1 MKKLFLAVVAIFMI
15 ATACTTDESAPANSE
30 VLVSFSID
38 APELQTRVTDGN
50 GESTNHLQYA
60 FYDGEG
66 NLLPQLQGEVADYV
80 GSTTIQIAL
89 VEGCSY
95 SALFW
100 ADNTEAPYK
109 LDFANKTMEIDATDI
124 NGNSD
129 KNDAFYKY
137 EPNIDPVEKSRKI
150 TLTRPFA
157 QINIATA
164 DTAKA
169 ANAGFVAATTQ
180 VTVTTHST
188 LNLATGTVADNDY
201 KTFTYTFAALPTDP
215 GTAKVNEKDYDML
228 SMNYI
233 LVNERELIDITM
245 EVSEESNGSNP
256 IKREYTTVPVQRNYR
271 TYIVGNLLT
280 TENEFNTMITPDWL
294 KPDHIYDSN
303 LIIDQTDIENFK
315 DGERN
320 TVELTAEED
329 WTAEVIFDA
338 VRSTEGWC
346 TVYPTSGK
354 AGKAN
359 LTISTQPNDTGED
372 RAATV
377 VVTAGESVKEIRIV
391 QRAIVEGEEGYVD
404 KIGDPD
410 FQAAIGNKKYV
421 TLQEALNEVEDNQ
434 TITLLNRV
442 NLEYRGNYLRLHRA
456 VNFTL
461 DLDGYRIHSYGKS
474 SATHPYDGKGMI
486 DINPGKDTKVKPV
499 TINIKDGF
507 LTYDYHTCIAVSGS
521 ADASTTVNFDNVTIS
536 GAVGRSSSYV
546 VSYRMS
552 TAIIIDHYNVTVN
565 LKGTKISNDREV
577 ASSQIGVWHDPLVE
591 ICCGTLNIYEGT
603 EFIYNHVE
611 HGSDKNVRDM
621 VSIKK
626 TAGHTNTGVV
636 NVYGGYGRVAGSCF
650 KISHNGGLINIY
662 GGEWIANT
670 DGTMSK
676 PSLNAGYSINDPAV
690 IALDAAWGL
699 GIYNIVNIYG
709 GIFRGRLHVGA
720 DLNISGGNFNAD
732 PTAYVVE
739 GHTAT
744 QNSQG
749 YWEIYED

>member
-215 GTAKVNEKDYDML
+215 GTAKVNEKVYDML

-280 TENEFNTMITPDWL
+280 TENQFNTMITPDWL

-410 FQAAIGNKKYV
+410 FQAAIGNKKFV

-442 NLEYRGNYLRLHRA
+442 NLDNMTDILELYRA

-461 DLDGYRIHSYGKS
+461 DLDGYRIHSYGNPNYQIS
-474 SATHPYDGKGMI
+474 REANGMI
-486 DINPGKDTKVKPV
+486 DINTSKSTDVKNA
-499 TINIKDGF
+499 TIIIKDGF
-507 LTYDYHTCIAVSGS
+507 LTYNGLRPMIGIAGS
-521 ADASTTVNFDNVTIS
+521 TEAQTIVDLENVKIS
-536 GAVGRSSSYV
+536 GAVGPNKDISCAVRITHS
-546 VSYRMS
+546 
-552 TAIIIDHYNVTVN
+552 NVTVN
-565 LKGTKISNDREV
+565 IKSGTKISNDREV
-577 ASSQIGVWHDPLVE
+577 PSNLVNVTHNPLVE
-591 ICCGTLNIYEGT
+591 VCCGTLNIYDGV

-611 HGSDKNVRDM
+611 HANNLSPRDM
-621 VSIKK
+621 VVINR
-626 TAGHTNTGVV
+626 TAGHTNTAVI

-650 KISHNGGLINIY
+650 KINHHGGLINIY

-670 DGTMSK
+670 DGTLASK
-676 PSLNAGYSINDPAV
+676 IAQSSNCVLNMYG
-690 IALDAAWGL
+690 AWGY
-699 GIYNIVNIYG
+699 GFTQQTNIYG
-709 GIFRGRLHVGA
+709 GILRGSLQALGSGGSGSGS

-749 YWEIYED
+749 YWEVYED

>member
-1 MKKLFLAVVAIFMI
+1 MKKLFFIVAAI
-15 ATACTTDESAPANSE
+15 AMMATTACTTDESVPVNSE
-30 VLVSFSID
+30 ALVSFTID

-50 GESTNHLQYA
+50 GESTNRLQYA
-60 FYDGEG
+60 FYDAEG
-66 NLLPQLQGEVADYV
+66 KHLPELNGEVENFV

-100 ADNTEAPYK
+100 ADNTAAPYK
-109 LDFANKTMEIDATDI
+109 LDLANKTMKIDATSI

-137 EPNIDPVEKSRKI
+137 ETNIDPVEKTRKVE
-150 TLTRPFA
+150 LTRPFA

-169 ANAGFVAATTQ
+169 ANAGFSAVTTE

-188 LNLATGTVADNDY
+188 LNLATGAVADNDY

-215 GTAKVNEKDYDML
+215 GTAKVNGKDYDML
-228 SMNYI
+228 AMNYI

-245 EVSEESNGSNP
+245 KVSEEIDGTNP
-256 IKREYTTVPVQRNYR
+256 VERKYTTVPVQRNYR

-280 TENEFNTMITPDWL
+280 TENEFNTMITADWL
-294 KPDHIYDSN
+294 EDEIYDTN

-315 DGERN
+315 DGESN

-329 WTAEVIFDA
+329 WTAEVVFDA
-338 VRSTEGWC
+338 VRAVEAWC

-377 VVTAGESVKEIRIV
+377 VVKAGESVKNIRIV

-410 FQAAIGNKKYV
+410 FQAAIGNKKFV

-442 NLEYRGNYLRLHRA
+442 NLDKMTDILELYRA

-461 DLDGYRIHSYGKS
+461 DLDGYRIHSYGNPNYQIS
-474 SATHPYDGKGMI
+474 REANGMI
-486 DINPGKDTKVKPV
+486 DINTSKSTDVKNA
-499 TINIKDGF
+499 TIIIKDGF
-507 LTYDYHTCIAVSGS
+507 LTYNGLRPMIGIAGS
-521 ADASTTVNFDNVTIS
+521 TEAQTIVDLENVKIS
-536 GAVGRSSSYV
+536 GAVGPDNNISCAVRITHS
-546 VSYRMS
+546 
-552 TAIIIDHYNVTVN
+552 NVTVN
-565 LKGTKISNDREV
+565 IKSGTKISNDREV
-577 ASSQIGVWHDPLVE
+577 ASSQVNVTHYPLVE
-591 ICCGTLNIYEGT
+591 VCCGTLNIYEGA

-611 HGSDKNVRDM
+611 HANNLSPRDM
-621 VSIKK
+621 VVINR
-626 TAGHTNTGVV
+626 TAGHTNTAVI

-650 KISHNGGLINIY
+650 KMNHNGGLINIY

-670 DGTMSK
+670 DGTLASK
-676 PSLNAGYSINDPAV
+676 IAEASNCVLNMYGSWGY
-690 IALDAAWGL
+690 GFTQQT
-699 GIYNIVNIYG
+699 NIYG
-709 GIFRGRLHVGA
+709 GILRGSLQALGSGGNGQGS

-732 PTAYVVE
+732 PTQYVVE
-739 GHTAT
+739 GYTAT

-749 YWEIYED
+749 YWEVYED